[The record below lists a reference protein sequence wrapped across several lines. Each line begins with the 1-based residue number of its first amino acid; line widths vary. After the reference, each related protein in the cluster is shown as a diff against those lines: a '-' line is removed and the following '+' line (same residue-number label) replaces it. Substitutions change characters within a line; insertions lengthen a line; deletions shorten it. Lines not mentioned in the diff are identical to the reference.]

1 MNALEAKAVEL
12 SELAKTYGLEP
23 KMDVRGDWVV
33 WVEYNFNL
41 YSQITFTDTGK
52 VSVKSWDSHGGRR
65 RESVALR
72 NLDEVLQ
79 WAGEQKKSAD
89 ERRARKEAQKFLSD
103 HIQIITVS

>member
-1 MNALEAKAVEL
+1 MNALEAKALEL
-12 SELAKTYGLEP
+12 SELAKGYGLEP
-23 KMDVRGDWVV
+23 KIEVRGDWVA

-72 NLDEVLQ
+72 NLDEFLQ
-79 WAGEQKKSAD
+79 YAGEQKKKAD
-89 ERRARKEAQKFLSD
+89 ERRAKKEADKFISD
-103 HIQIITVS
+103 HFKIISVS